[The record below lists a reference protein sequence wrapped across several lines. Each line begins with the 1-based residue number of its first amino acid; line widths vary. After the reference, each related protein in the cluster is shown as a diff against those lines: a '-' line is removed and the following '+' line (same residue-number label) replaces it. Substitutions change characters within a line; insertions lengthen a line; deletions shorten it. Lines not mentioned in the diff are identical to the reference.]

1 MGKQNYR
8 DAIEKDRQE
17 VSVLGNAAA
26 SRIAQRKA
34 VKEKPKKTKS
44 ALLTTLFFLF
54 ILIPVSI
61 LIYVAFFYEPNDT
74 LTANPSSD
82 EVSLESP
89 IPDAPLVPV
98 VTEEEDSEE
107 SAEAEEAKASEAK
120 EEAEAKEAAEK
131 EAADKLAQQEA
142 EKTAAAKEQAQKE
155 QAEKEAAQAEAE
167 KERQRAEAERQKE
180 QAAAEQKKQETPAA
194 PVAASKTHTVQSGE
208 TLYRIAVNTYGSA
221 GASAG
226 VEKIK
231 AANGLNSNE
240 ITVGSTLV
248 LP

>member
-17 VSVLGNAAA
+17 VNILGNAAA

-44 ALLTTLFFLF
+44 VLLTTLFFLF

-74 LTANPSSD
+74 LTASPSNN

-89 IPDAPLVPV
+89 TPDAPLVPV
-98 VTEEEDSEE
+98 VTEEQ
-107 SAEAEEAKASEAK
+107 EAEETAAAEKAEAAEVK
-120 EEAEAKEAAEK
+120 QAAEAKAAAEK

-142 EKTAAAKEQAQKE
+142 DKEAADKEAAQK
-155 QAEKEAAQAEAE
+155 AAAQAEAE
-167 KERQRAEAERQKE
+167 KERQRADAERQKQ
-180 QAAAEQKKQETPAA
+180 QAAAEKKKQEAPSA

-231 AANGLNSNE
+231 SANGLNSNE

>member
-61 LIYVAFFYEPNDT
+61 LIYVAFFYEPNDL

-107 SAEAEEAKASEAK
+107 SADAEEAKAAEAK

-155 QAEKEAAQAEAE
+155 QAQKEAAQAEAE

-180 QAAAEQKKQETPAA
+180 QAAAEQKKEEAPAA
-194 PVAASKTHTVQSGE
+194 PVTASKTHTVQSGE

>member
-82 EVSLESP
+82 QVSLESP

-107 SAEAEEAKASEAK
+107 LAAAEEAKAEEEAK
-120 EEAEAKEAAEK
+120 VAEAAEAKEAAEK

-155 QAEKEAAQAEAE
+155 AAQAEAE

-180 QAAAEQKKQETPAA
+180 QAAAEQKEEAPAA

>member
-82 EVSLESP
+82 QVSLESP

-98 VTEEEDSEE
+98 ATEEEDSEE
-107 SAEAEEAKASEAK
+107 LAAAEEAKAEEEAK
-120 EEAEAKEAAEK
+120 VAEAAEAKEAAEK

-155 QAEKEAAQAEAE
+155 AAQAEAE

-180 QAAAEQKKQETPAA
+180 QAAAEQKKEEAPAA
-194 PVAASKTHTVQSGE
+194 PVAASKKHTVQSGE

>member
-17 VSVLGNAAA
+17 VNALSNAGA

-44 ALLTTLFFLF
+44 ALLTTLFSLF

-61 LIYVAFFYEPNDT
+61 LIYVFFFYVPDDT
-74 LTANPSSD
+74 LTASPSSD
-82 EVSLESP
+82 QVSLESP
-89 IPDAPLVPV
+89 NPDAPLVPV
-98 VTEEEDSEE
+98 VAGEENSEE
-107 SAEAEEAKASEAK
+107 AAAEEAKVK
-120 EEAEAKEAAEK
+120 EAEAKEAAEK
-131 EAADKLAQQEA
+131 EAAEKQAA
-142 EKTAAAKEQAQKE
+142 EKEAAEKQAQLDAEKAAAEKEQAQ
-155 QAEKEAAQAEAE
+155 QEAAQAEAE
-167 KERQRAEAERQKE
+167 KERQLAEAERLKE
-180 QAAAEQKKQETPAA
+180 QAAAEQKEQEA

-208 TLYRIAVNTYGSA
+208 TLYRIAVNTYGGA

-231 AANGLNSNE
+231 AANGLSSNE

>member
-155 QAEKEAAQAEAE
+155 QAQKEAAQAEAE